1 MGATS
6 PAARELN
13 VGARRNG
20 AARAEHSEQLH
31 EPWLKRPFD
40 LTLAVL
46 MLIVSAPVWL
56 VIAVAI
62 KLEDGG
68 PIFYRQQRWGRDQRR
83 FEVLKFRSMIA
94 SSDRDFGVRQATAN
108 DRRITRV
115 GRVLRATGLD
125 ELPQLLNIVRGEM
138 SFVGPR
144 ALSTEERDKDGVP
157 IRYEDTP
164 GFTSRLLVRPG
175 LTGLATVY
183 LPKDAPSDLKFSTD
197 LDYVKRLSFW
207 LDMQL
212 VALSFW
218 ISFTG
223 RWEHRGRKV

>member
-1 MGATS
+1 
-6 PAARELN
+6 
-13 VGARRNG
+13 
-20 AARAEHSEQLH
+20 
-31 EPWLKRPFD
+31 
-40 LTLAVL
+40 
-46 MLIVSAPVWL
+46 
-56 VIAVAI
+56 
-62 KLEDGG
+62 
-68 PIFYRQQRWGRDQRR
+68 
-83 FEVLKFRSMIA
+83 
-94 SSDRDFGVRQATAN
+94 
-108 DRRITRV
+108 
-115 GRVLRATGLD
+115 
-125 ELPQLLNIVRGEM
+125 
-138 SFVGPR
+138 
-144 ALSTEERDKDGVP
+144 VP